1 MAGLQAASGLVSC
14 PPTPD
19 GAYEM
24 KWFYK
29 RQELEVRV
37 IAQHV
42 NKGLTVAP
50 RLGRRERAMVHLACC
65 RRHEGLCTLT

>member
-19 GAYEM
+19 GACEM

-37 IAQHV
+37 IAQRV
-42 NKGLTVAP
+42 SKGLTVSP
-50 RLGRRERAMVHLACC
+50 MVREEGACYGSSC
-65 RRHEGLCTLT
+65 LL